1 MGLGAGFGLGAG
13 LGLVLVLGLGL
24 APPLPAS
31 LRRGS
36 PLPASAAALF
46 LREEAVA
53 PTRLLMTSRVATAAS
68 LVGGSGRAIIRSRFL
83 PTRPVASEADSSDS
97 VPPSSPAMEVRAEA
111 TWETPSG
118 VAAIVLM
125 ACSRALMPAWVMAS
139 FFSTEMSEITISDE
153 LVYPSP
159 SGGAAMVAAL
169 VAALSALN
177 SVAILP
183 TASLDLPDLP
193 G

>member
-1 MGLGAGFGLGAG
+1 MQVRVRAAFERRVAQGRDPRAQPLELERFLGAWWNRLAATTAILAATWSGLGLGLGLRLGLGLGLRLGSGAALGLGAGFGLGAG

-97 VPPSSPAMEVRAEA
+97 APPSSPAMEVRAEA
-111 TWETPSG
+111 T
-118 VAAIVLM
+118 
-125 ACSRALMPAWVMAS
+125 
-139 FFSTEMSEITISDE
+139 
-153 LVYPSP
+153 
-159 SGGAAMVAAL
+159 
-169 VAALSALN
+169 
-177 SVAILP
+177 
-183 TASLDLPDLP
+183 
-193 G
+193 